1 MVSFRVPAHF
11 PEIERM
17 RRLQSYD
24 DAKRAQG
31 LADALE
37 VQGIESELR
46 SDGGRH
52 VVWVVSEDHLD
63 AARDLANRL
72 TEDSFDANRVEAD
85 RIRKQRAAAKRP
97 IRIPGVSRGDAAAGG
112 GPAGQMTLA
121 LIVLSVGVAL
131 FSGMGNSQSP
141 ILRALLIVPVT
152 PEGLYLPEIDWAQPW
167 RLLTPMLIH
176 FGFLHLIFNML
187 WLYRLGSQIEN
198 VEGTRSLLLLVVLT
212 QVPGALVQFAASGPL
227 FGGMSGVVYGLFGY
241 SWMQARYASKGFA
254 LSDQDTLWLMGWFV
268 LCATGLVGHIANI
281 QHALGLVFG
290 LLAGMPA
297 YVAFRRSSSDMR
309 FEKGSWA
316 DLNIRG
322 FQRFKRVYIDPYV
335 PLWFLLLAG
344 VVLFVS

>member
-1 MVSFRVPAHF
+1 
-11 PEIERM
+11 M
-17 RRLQSYD
+17 RRLQSYT

-37 VQGIESELR
+37 IQGIESHVR
-46 SDGGRH
+46 ADGSRH
-52 VVWVVSEDHLD
+52 AVWVIDEDQLD
-63 AARDLANRL
+63 AARDLASRF
-72 TEDSFDANRVEAD
+72 TGDSFDANRVEAN
-85 RIRKQRAAAKRP
+85 RMRKQREAARRP
-97 IRIPGVSRGDAAAGG
+97 VRVPGLSRGDASLRG

-121 LIVLSVGVAL
+121 LIVLCVSVAM
-131 FSGMGNSQSP
+131 FSRLGDVQSP
-141 ILRALLIVPVT
+141 ILRALLVVPVT
-152 PEGLYLPEIDWAQPW
+152 PEGFYLPRIDWAQPW

-187 WLYRLGSQIEN
+187 WLYRLGGQIEN
-198 VEGTRSLLLLVVLT
+198 LQGIGSLLLLVVLT
-212 QVPGALVQFAASGPL
+212 QVPGALMQFAVSGPL

-268 LCATGLVGHIANI
+268 LCATGLVGRIANV
-281 QHALGLVFG
+281 QHALGLAFG

-297 YVAFRRSSSDMR
+297 YVAFRRSSADLR

-322 FQRFKRVYIDPYV
+322 FERFRRVYFEPYV
-335 PLWFLLLAG
+335 PLWFLLLAA
-344 VVLFVS
+344 VVVFVG